1 MLGLINNYIP
11 GHSVILHSSVLIGC
25 PSQGFPPKADCCSS
39 YLSCDSVPVPQVT
52 EQDVCSFHADH
63 LQSTMLVQKYSH
75 RVSLRKNV
83 RANHNIPGQSLILQL
98 SIF

>member
-1 MLGLINNYIP
+1 MGDRTSNVP

-25 PSQGFPPKADCCSS
+25 PLQDFPPKSDCCAS
-39 YLSCDSVPVPQVT
+39 YLSCDSVPVPHVT
-52 EQDVCSFHADH
+52 EQDVRSFHADH
-63 LQSTMLVQKYSH
+63 LQSTMWVQKYSH
-75 RVSLRKNV
+75 QVSLRENV